1 MVWGSAA
8 YRLASRANRQLR
20 IVGGCLNHSCIWQL
34 YCRILLVMRI
44 VPRLQKDA
52 IALYHALNEL
62 IRIYQFRDRDRI
74 CCHDISITQCHG
86 LEGLVHH
93 GPLMLNELAD
103 YLHLDKS
110 TTSRVVDSLERKG
123 YATRLVHP
131 DDSRALMLK
140 ATPAGLRLH
149 RLIMDEIVEEEE
161 DVLSDLSAEVR
172 RALPG
177 VLRKLAEAAA
187 NRSKRSNSACSP
199 ASGENQAL
207 GEKK

>member
-1 MVWGSAA
+1 
-8 YRLASRANRQLR
+8 
-20 IVGGCLNHSCIWQL
+20 
-34 YCRILLVMRI
+34 MRTAT
-44 VPRLQKDA
+44 RLQKDA

-62 IRIYQFRDRDRI
+62 VRIYQFRDRDRI

-131 DDSRALMLK
+131 NDSRALELK
-140 ATPAGLRLH
+140 ATPAGVRLH

-177 VLRKLAEAAA
+177 VLRKLAQAAE
-187 NRSKRSNSACSP
+187 NRSKRSNSRCSA
-199 ASGENQAL
+199 ASGENQAV
-207 GEKK
+207 GAKK